1 MRSGRYGPFGLA
13 LRLGGLVVAAGF
25 LLLLV
30 ATLVSEG
37 GRPGALVVTFIYV
50 VVGVGLQFALEVGAG
65 DAGRPATARTP
76 FFRVVFLIPMTI
88 TPVGVGYM
96 FKMMT
101 DTSKGPLEPL
111 WVTWGYRTSWVTD
124 PWLAGCSCSSA
135 KPWQWTP
142 FMFIVL
148 LAALEARDKNWERR
162 SSTALAAGRSSATS
176 TWPAMPCR
184 SSTSS

>member
-1 MRSGRYGPFGLA
+1 MRCRSGRYGRVGLA

-50 VVGVGLQFALEVGAG
+50 VVGVGLQFALGLGLAMLAVQRLP
-65 DAGRPATARTP
+65 GRR
-76 FFRVVFLIPMTI
+76 FFQVVFLIPMTI

-111 WVTWGYRTSWVTD
+111 WVTLGLQNFAWVTD
-124 PWLAGCSCSSA
+124 PWLSRVAVLIGET
-135 KPWQWTP
+135 WQWTP

-148 LAALEARDKNWERR
+148 LAALGAGPGDQGGGARRR
-162 SSTALAAGRSSATS
+162 R
-176 TWPAMPCR
+176 
-184 SSTSS
+184 